1 MKQALLLS
9 SLLTL
14 PLHAASVFWDGG
26 GSNQLWDTPENWSDN
41 AAPSAANDYVVDNAT
56 VRSPDASSTS
66 FAGNSLTIQNGA
78 VLNLYRTNTGSYFNN
93 NHAIP
98 GLSVSNAEIRPESS
112 NGSIAHTLTNALALS
127 GANTVNMTQRSNYTM
142 HLFLGGAITGS
153 GSLNVTRSNTGSER
167 KFVFSGDAS
176 GYSGDITVDGH
187 TASSKTLIFDIANA
201 GGWGTGNLTLGNFGV
216 LNFTTAF
223 DSGSSFLAM
232 SDSSSLNL
240 GAGASIAG
248 LSIDGNAVPLGTY
261 SADELTALGFGGNFS
276 GDGSLSV
283 IPEPSS
289 SLLLVLSSSLLL
301 IRKRRS

>member
-78 VLNLYRTNTGSYFNN
+78 VLNLYRTNIGSYFNN

-127 GANTVNMTQRSNYTM
+127 GANTVNMTQRSNFTM
-142 HLFLGGAITGS
+142 NLFLGGAITGS
-153 GSLNVTRSNTGSER
+153 GSLNVTRGSVGTQR
-167 KFVFSGDAS
+167 KLVFSGDAS
-176 GYSGDITVDGH
+176 GYSGDITVAGN
-187 TASSKTLIFDIANA
+187 TASKTLIFDIANA
-201 GGWGTGNLTLGNFGV
+201 GGWGTGDLTMGDFGV
-216 LNFTTAF
+216 LDLVTAF
-223 DSGSSFLAM
+223 TSGSSSLAL
-232 SDSSSLNL
+232 SNNSTLKL
-240 GAGASIAG
+240 TAGASIAG
-248 LSIDGNAVPLGTY
+248 LSINGNAVPLGTY
-261 SADELTALGFGGNFS
+261 SAAELTALGFGGNFS